1 MGARVEMVLNPG
13 VVEGDVLGRGWS
25 ESDLLDPITMPI
37 FLDLL
42 EQEAS
47 RAVWKCCPV
56 VRCTMELN
64 QRKGERARG
73 TRAE

>member
-1 MGARVEMVLNPG
+1 MVLNPG

-25 ESDLLDPITMPI
+25 ESDLLDPITIPI

-47 RAVWKCCPV
+47 RAP
-56 VRCTMELN
+56 
-64 QRKGERARG
+64 
-73 TRAE
+73 